1 MSSLSS
7 SNHLQTCSRPQNDCL
22 NLSFLK
28 DIYVDGIKLARNGLK
43 TAIRVGALDG
53 FSIQKLSSCWNL
65 SCTLQLSMFFSH
77 LYNLQIQIQ
86 SKLHHNNK
94 QMFRY
99 DKTLDHYND
108 YHPHIWILW
117 NNYQIRHLH
126 YNMAFTS
133 LKLLTRAINL
143 LIPSRIAG
151 TCSVVA
157 NASIITIIIVCTW
170 KNCGR
175 KKVNWEMEF
184 L

>member
-1 MSSLSS
+1 MRTV
-7 SNHLQTCSRPQNDCL
+7 QICSFL
-22 NLSFLK
+22 NLLVLYFL
-28 DIYVDGIKLARNGLK
+28 YVCNGIRDSKK
-43 TAIRVGALDG
+43 MVCIH
-53 FSIQKLSSCWNL
+53 KLSNCL
-65 SCTLQLSMFFSH
+65 YLYCTLQLLIHFSY
-77 LYNLQIQIQ
+77 LYNLQIQ
-86 SKLHHNNK
+86 SKLHYNNK
-94 QMFRY
+94 QMFQY

-108 YHPHIWILW
+108 CRPHIWILW
-117 NNYQIRHLH
+117 YNYQIRHLH

-175 KKVNWEMEF
+175 KKVNREMEF